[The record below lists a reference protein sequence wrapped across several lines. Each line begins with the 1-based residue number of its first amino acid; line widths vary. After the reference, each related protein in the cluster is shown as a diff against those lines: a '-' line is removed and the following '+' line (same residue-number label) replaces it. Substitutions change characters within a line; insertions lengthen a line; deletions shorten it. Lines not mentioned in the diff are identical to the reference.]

1 MVNALIFDFPPFDTG
16 LFEGAGFSMA
26 NGDAELVATVTG
38 RDDVVL
44 TFGRVRW
51 HEFTALYNCTSD
63 QVNSAYF
70 KLVELKGSASV
81 AKFVADDRSGRKAY
95 RELRHF
101 RVFLDEHGCHEL
113 FAESATGTARPRS
126 ARGIERP

>member
-1 MVNALIFDFPPFDTG
+1 MVNALIYDFPPFDTG
-16 LFEGAGFSMA
+16 LFEGAGFRMA
-26 NGDAELVATVTG
+26 TGDAELVATVTG

-44 TFGRVRW
+44 TFRRVRW

-70 KLVELKGSASV
+70 KLVELKGSPSV
-81 AKFVADDRSGRKAY
+81 AKFVADDRAGRKAY

-113 FAESATGTARPRS
+113 FAESATGTTRPRS